1 MRDSNRAVDR
11 TTWEVGQRVS
21 RKSTGELGMVVE
33 INDSIKVKW
42 DGGSVSFFDYS
53 TPGDVE

>member
-33 INDSIKVKW
+33 INDLIKVKW

>member
-1 MRDSNRAVDR
+1 MPDSNRAVDR
-11 TTWEVGQRVS
+11 TTWKVGQRVS
-21 RKSTGELGMVVE
+21 RESTGELGTVVE

-42 DGGSVSFFDYS
+42 DGGSISFFEYS